1 MTMAARVTR
10 RNFMNGVAIGAGA
23 TLLAPYE
30 SMLGGAPWQNK
41 LYKRTAN
48 KTKKRIEIM
57 KKILSSLIIVLM
69 SFSAMAEHHG
79 VEKGAENADLHAAIK
94 VFDHAYANND
104 VEKYFSFYADDA
116 TVYFGGETRVD
127 VAAYHE
133 MWTALMPAGGG
144 VERNEASDI
153 QVQVMPS
160 GDVAI
165 ATSFIDNRTRAADG
179 TTATSRAFETDVWQ
193 KIAGKWQI
201 ISLHY
206 SGIAE
211 EE

>member
-1 MTMAARVTR
+1 MR
-10 RNFMNGVAIGAGA
+10 
-23 TLLAPYE
+23 
-30 SMLGGAPWQNK
+30 
-41 LYKRTAN
+41 
-48 KTKKRIEIM
+48 
-57 KKILSSLIIVLM
+57 KILSSLIVVLM

-94 VFDHAYANND
+94 AFDHAYANND

-116 TVYFGGETRVD
+116 TVYFGGARVD

-144 VERNEASDI
+144 VELNEMSDL

-165 ATSFIDNRTRAADG
+165 ATSFIDNRTRSPDG
-179 TTATSRAFETDVWQ
+179 TMATSRAFETDVWQ
-193 KIAGKWQI
+193 KIDGKWKV

-206 SGIAE
+206 SEITAE
-211 EE
+211 E